1 MWNQEVLKDSIII
14 KSIGHLKILFHKLF
28 NIDFKTEMENSRGNT
43 YSQQVLFEEAFENI
57 FNKQEPT
64 KRNIIT

>member
-1 MWNQEVLKDSIII
+1 
-14 KSIGHLKILFHKLF
+14 
-28 NIDFKTEMENSRGNT
+28 MENSRGNT

>member
-1 MWNQEVLKDSIII
+1 M
-14 KSIGHLKILFHKLF
+14 FHKLF

>member
-1 MWNQEVLKDSIII
+1 MLKDSIII

-28 NIDFKTEMENSRGNT
+28 NIDFKAEMENSRGNT